1 MTTDAPTQ
9 APPDLIPRLR
19 RQYAI
24 EEKQHEPH
32 NRRPLAVSQADLR
45 RRKKRRQVAAMLRE
59 VAQTT
64 GA

>member
-1 MTTDAPTQ
+1 MSTTIDATTQ
-9 APPDLIPRLR
+9 TRELR
-19 RQYAI
+19 RQYAV

-32 NRRPLAVSQADLR
+32 NRRPLATSLADLR
-45 RRKKRRQVAAMLRE
+45 RRRKRRQVAAMLRE